1 MRDSTILIFYFLFLI
16 FNMIIVTGGSGFIG
30 SALIAGLNA
39 KGANDIL
46 IVDILGKSAGGC
58 LTADEK
64 WKNLRNL
71 SFADYLEAD
80 NFLEIITAGKFNL
93 PVEAVFHLG
102 ACTSTTETDA
112 SFLVKNNFEYSKA
125 VAAFALDKKARLIYA
140 SSAATYG
147 DGSKGFSDDESK
159 LHELQPLNMYG
170 YSKQMFDLWALNN
183 GMLKKIVG
191 LKYFNVFGPNEYH
204 KADMRSFVL
213 KGFEQIKQT
222 GKVRLFKSHNPQYKN
237 GCQMRDFLYVKDA
250 VDMTLFFL
258 ENKKANGIF
267 NIGSGL
273 ARTWLDLANALF
285 AAMYPVRDTP
295 KGDGSQRQPVS
306 NRIEFI
312 DTPPAIRDKY
322 QYFTQADITKL
333 RKAGYDKQI
342 TPLENAVADYVQN
355 YLISNRYLSAD
366 NI

>member
-1 MRDSTILIFYFLFLI
+1 ML
-16 FNMIIVTGGSGFIG
+16 IVTGGSGFIG
-30 SALIAGLNA
+30 SAVVAGLNA
-39 KGANDIL
+39 KGVTDIL
-46 IVDILGKSAGGC
+46 IVDILGK
-58 LTADEK
+58 DEK

-80 NFLEIITAGKFNL
+80 SFLEIITAGRFGL
-93 PVEAVFHLG
+93 PVEAVFHMG
-102 ACTSTTETDA
+102 ACSSTTETDA
-112 SFLVKNNFEYSKA
+112 SFLLKNNFEYSKA
-125 VAAFALDKKARLIYA
+125 VADFALEKKARLIYA

-159 LHELQPLNMYG
+159 LAQLEPLNMYG
-170 YSKQMFDLWALNN
+170 YSKQMFDLWAQNN

-191 LKYFNVFGPNEYH
+191 LKFFNVFGPNEYH

-222 GKVRLFKSHNPQYKN
+222 GKVRLFKSHNPDYAD
-237 GCQMRDFLYVKDA
+237 GSQMRDFLYIKDA

-258 ENKKANGIF
+258 ENKKPCGIF

-273 ARTWLDLANALF
+273 ARTWLDLANAVF
-285 AAMYPVRDTP
+285 AAMGRKP
-295 KGDGSQRQPVS
+295 
-306 NRIEFI
+306 NIEFI

-333 RKAGYDKQI
+333 RRVGYDKQP
-342 TPLENAVADYVQN
+342 TALELAVKDYVQN
-355 YLISNRYLSAD
+355 YLKPGRYLSAND
-366 NI
+366 I